1 MVGPSLSSTVENL
14 AVLELWAALAQLVG
28 QEQGFPG
35 KGGAIRRGEGGVTK

>member
-14 AVLELWAALAQLVG
+14 PVLELCAAPAQLLG

-35 KGGAIRRGEGGVTK
+35 KGEAIRRGEGGVTK